1 MVADQIEQLHA
12 HIKVELVIIKTT
24 GDRIQNRPLHDVGG
38 KGLFIK
44 ELEQALLAGEIDF
57 AAHSLKDIPVTM
69 PLVDQSALVIAAY
82 PKREDPRDVLVSRTI
97 RAINDLPQGAHV
109 GTGSLRRRAQLLA
122 LRPDLRIEALRG
134 NIDTRIRKCLEG
146 KYDALVL
153 ALAGV
158 RRATLFDAQTMAPIS
173 TDQLIPAAG
182 QGALALQCRVDDL
195 QTRDILAS
203 LHDHNTGLCV
213 NLERSFVAA
222 LNGDCVSPI
231 GAYAKV
237 TGRTIV
243 LAATVAKAGGKLPV
257 ISASAKAPLDHPSN
271 AVNEVLKSLENQGV
285 YELLHPAL
293 YAYAM

>member
-1 MVADQIEQLHA
+1 
-12 HIKVELVIIKTT
+12 
-24 GDRIQNRPLHDVGG
+24 
-38 KGLFIK
+38 
-44 ELEQALLAGEIDF
+44 
-57 AAHSLKDIPVTM
+57 
-69 PLVDQSALVIAAY
+69 
-82 PKREDPRDVLVSRTI
+82 
-97 RAINDLPQGAHV
+97 
-109 GTGSLRRRAQLLA
+109 
-122 LRPDLRIEALRG
+122 
-134 NIDTRIRKCLEG
+134 
-146 KYDALVL
+146 
-153 ALAGV
+153 
-158 RRATLFDAQTMAPIS
+158 
-173 TDQLIPAAG
+173 
-182 QGALALQCRVDDL
+182 
-195 QTRDILAS
+195 
-203 LHDHNTGLCV
+203 V